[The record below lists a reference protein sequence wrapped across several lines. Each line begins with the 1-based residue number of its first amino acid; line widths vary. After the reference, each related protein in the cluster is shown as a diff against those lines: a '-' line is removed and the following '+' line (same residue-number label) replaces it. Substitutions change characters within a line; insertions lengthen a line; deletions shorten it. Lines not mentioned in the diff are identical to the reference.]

1 MIDHYITPEL
11 LFARC
16 VNWNTPECPQRTNA
30 IMGLSIINQDHL
42 FLLSDATVL
51 QIKKMCKECPFFK
64 KKGCP

>member
-16 VNWNTPECPQRTNA
+16 ENWNTMVCPYQTNA

-42 FLLSDATVL
+42 FLLSDETVL
-51 QIKKMCKECPFFK
+51 QLKKMCRRCPIFK
-64 KKGCP
+64 KK